1 MTRIHTLPLD
11 RVMPGMVLGA
21 DLRDAHGA
29 TLLAAGSELSATH
42 IASLRRRD
50 VRQVV
55 IEVREIVSEA
65 EQEARREAIRA
76 RVRHLFRRAGEREA
90 DRVLYQTLL
99 EYRLEQVE

>member
-21 DLRDAHGA
+21 DLCDAYGA
-29 TLLAAGSELSATH
+29 TLLAAGSELSATQ

-65 EQEARREAIRA
+65 EREARRDEIRA
-76 RVRHLFRRAGEREA
+76 RLRHLFRRTGEGEA

-99 EYRLEQVE
+99 EYRLEQVG